1 MAQAQAKVEEEATVG
16 ALSVKLP
23 TFWPDMPEVWFAQA
37 EANFRARRITSQKS
51 KFNLVVVA
59 LDADTLKGV
68 LDLIEQDPDE
78 ESYDRL
84 KARLVQAYKLSTVDK
99 VKQCMEL
106 PPLADENPIKLA
118 DQMIALTRDATA
130 EDIVKTM
137 FLLKLPDAV
146 RKAMWAEPLKDWSE
160 MKARAKGLWHAE
172 KTKRQAATY
181 EVSGARDVD
190 RDDETEANAVRFK
203 PKGKSNQNSKKV
215 KEFKEFAGT
224 FYQRPNGPCVYHE
237 FYGRSADRCRAPC
250 SQAGNGK
257 AGRQ

>member
-1 MAQAQAKVEEEATVG
+1 M
-16 ALSVKLP
+16 
-23 TFWPDMPEVWFAQA
+23 
-37 EANFRARRITSQKS
+37 
-51 KFNLVVVA
+51 
-59 LDADTLKGV
+59 
-68 LDLIEQDPDE
+68 
-78 ESYDRL
+78 
-84 KARLVQAYKLSTVDK
+84 STVDK

-106 PPLADENPIKLA
+106 QPLADENPIKLA

-137 FLLKLPDAV
+137 FLLKLPDSV

-181 EVSGARDVD
+181 EVAGARAISQ
-190 RDDETEANAVRFK
+190 DDEVETNAVRFK
-203 PKGKSNQNSKKV
+203 PKGKNNQNSKK
-215 KEFKEFAGT
+215 FKDFAGT
-224 FYQRPNGPCVYHE
+224 FYQRLNGPCVFHE
-237 FYGRSADRCRAPC
+237 FYGQSTTRCRSPC

>member
-1 MAQAQAKVEEEATVG
+1 MAKVEEEATVG
-16 ALSVKLP
+16 TLSVKLP

-68 LDLIEQDPDE
+68 LDLIEQEPDE
-78 ESYDRL
+78 ESYNRL

-106 PPLADENPIKLA
+106 PPLADEYPIKLA
-118 DQMIALTRDATA
+118 DQMISLTRDATA
-130 EDIVKTM
+130 EEIVKTM
-137 FLLKLPDAV
+137 FLLKLPDSV

-172 KTKRQAATY
+172 KTKCQAATY
-181 EVSGARDVD
+181 EVAGASAVGQ
-190 RDDETEANAVRFK
+190 DDEVEANAVRVK
-203 PKGKSNQNSKKV
+203 PKGKNN
-215 KEFKEFAGT
+215 
-224 FYQRPNGPCVYHE
+224 
-237 FYGRSADRCRAPC
+237 
-250 SQAGNGK
+250 
-257 AGRQ
+257 

>member
-1 MAQAQAKVEEEATVG
+1 MGT
-16 ALSVKLP
+16 LSVKLP

-51 KFNLVVVA
+51 KFNLAVVA

-68 LDLIEQDPDE
+68 LDLIEQEPDDDA
-78 ESYDRL
+78 YDRL
-84 KARLVQAYKLSTVDK
+84 KSRLVQAYKLSTVDK

-106 PPLADENPIKLA
+106 PPLSDENPVKLA

-146 RKAMWAEPLKDWSE
+146 RKAMWAEPLKDWAD
-160 MKARAKGLWHAE
+160 MKARAKGLWNAE

-181 EVSGARDVD
+181 EVSGAREVAGEAEK
-190 RDDETEANAVRFK
+190 ETNAVRFK
-203 PKGKSNQNSKKV
+203 KKGNPNRNASK
-215 KEFKEFAGT
+215 FKEFAGT
-224 FYQRPNGPCVYHE
+224 FYQRQNGPCVYHE
-237 FYGRSADRCRAPC
+237 FYGRSSDRCRAPC
-250 SQAGNGK
+250 SLAGNGK

>member
-1 MAQAQAKVEEEATVG
+1 MAKVEEEATVG
-16 ALSVKLP
+16 MLSVKLP

-68 LDLIEQDPDE
+68 LDLIEREPDE
-78 ESYDRL
+78 ESYNRL

-106 PPLADENPIKLA
+106 PLLTEENPIKLA

-137 FLLKLPDAV
+137 FLLKLPDSV
-146 RKAMWAEPLKDWSE
+146 RKAMWAEPLKDWAE

-181 EVSGARDVD
+181 EVAGARTISQ
-190 RDDETEANAVRFK
+190 DDEVETNAVRFQ
-203 PKGKSNQNSKKV
+203 PKGKNNQNSKK
-215 KEFKEFAGT
+215 FKDFAGT
-224 FYQRPNGPCVYHE
+224 FYQRPNGPCVFHE
-237 FYGRSADRCRAPC
+237 FYGQSATRCRSPC

>member
-1 MAQAQAKVEEEATVG
+1 MAKVEEEATVG
-16 ALSVKLP
+16 MLSVKLP
-23 TFWPDMPEVWFAQA
+23 TFWPDMPEEWFAQA

-68 LDLIEQDPDE
+68 LDLIEREPDE
-78 ESYDRL
+78 ESYNRL

-137 FLLKLPDAV
+137 FLLKLPDSV

-160 MKARAKGLWHAE
+160 MKARAKGPWHAE

-181 EVSGARDVD
+181 EVAGARAISQ
-190 RDDETEANAVRFK
+190 DDEVETNAVRFK
-203 PKGKSNQNSKKV
+203 PKGKNNQNSKK
-215 KEFKEFAGT
+215 FKDFAGT
-224 FYQRPNGPCVYHE
+224 FYQRPNGQCVFHE
-237 FYGRSADRCRAPC
+237 FYGQSATRCRSPC

>member
-1 MAQAQAKVEEEATVG
+1 MAQAEAKVEEEATVG
-16 ALSVKLP
+16 TLSVKLP

-68 LDLIEQDPDE
+68 LDLIEQEPDE
-78 ESYDRL
+78 ESYNRL

-106 PPLADENPIKLA
+106 PPWADENPMKLA
-118 DQMIALTRDATA
+118 DQMIALTRDASA

-137 FLLKLPDAV
+137 FLLKLPDSV

-172 KTKRQAATY
+172 KTKRQAAVY
-181 EVSGARDVD
+181 EVSGARRID
-190 RDDETEANAVRFK
+190 RDDEVEANAVRFK
-203 PKGKSNQNSKKV
+203 PKGKPNQNAKK
-215 KEFKEFAGT
+215 FKEFAGT

-237 FYGRSADRCRAPC
+237 FYGHSSAKCRAPC

>member
-1 MAQAQAKVEEEATVG
+1 MKVEEEATMG
-16 ALSVKLP
+16 TLSVKLP
-23 TFWPDMPEVWFAQA
+23 TFWPYMPEVWFAQA

-51 KFNLVVVA
+51 KFNLAVVA

-106 PPLADENPIKLA
+106 PPVADENPIKLA

-146 RKAMWAEPLKDWSE
+146 RK
-160 MKARAKGLWHAE
+160 GLWNAE
-172 KTKRQAATY
+172 KTKRQSAMY
-181 EVSGARDVD
+181 EESGARDVN
-190 RDDETEANAVRFK
+190 RDDEPETNAVRFK
-203 PKGKSNQNSKKV
+203 QKGKPNRNASK
-215 KEFKEFAGT
+215 FKEFAGT

-237 FYGRSADRCRAPC
+237 FYGRSSDKCRAPC

>member
-1 MAQAQAKVEEEATVG
+1 MAKVEEEATVG
-16 ALSVKLP
+16 TLSVKLP

-68 LDLIEQDPDE
+68 LDLIEQEPDE
-78 ESYDRL
+78 ESYNRL

-99 VKQCMEL
+99 VKQWMEL

-137 FLLKLPDAV
+137 FLLKLPDSV

-172 KTKRQAATY
+172 KTKRQAART
-181 EVSGARDVD
+181 
-190 RDDETEANAVRFK
+190 K
-203 PKGKSNQNSKKV
+203 
-215 KEFKEFAGT
+215 
-224 FYQRPNGPCVYHE
+224 
-237 FYGRSADRCRAPC
+237 
-250 SQAGNGK
+250 
-257 AGRQ
+257 

>member
-1 MAQAQAKVEEEATVG
+1 MAQAEAKVEEEATVG
-16 ALSVKLP
+16 TLSVKLP

-84 KARLVQAYKLSTVDK
+84 KARMVQAYKLSTVDK

-106 PPLADENPIKLA
+106 QPLADENPIKLA
-118 DQMIALTRDATA
+118 DQMIALTRDATT

-137 FLLKLPDAV
+137 FLLKLPDSI
-146 RKAMWAEPLKDWSE
+146 RKAMWAEPLKEWSE

-181 EVSGARDVD
+181 EV
-190 RDDETEANAVRFK
+190 ETNAVRFK
-203 PKGKSNQNSKKV
+203 PKGKNNQNSKK
-215 KEFKEFAGT
+215 FKDFAGT
-224 FYQRPNGPCVYHE
+224 FYQRPNGPCMFHE
-237 FYGRSADRCRAPC
+237 FYGQSATRCRSPC

>member
-1 MAQAQAKVEEEATVG
+1 M
-16 ALSVKLP
+16 SVKLP

-68 LDLIEQDPDE
+68 LDLIEQEPDE
-78 ESYDRL
+78 QSYDRL

-118 DQMIALTRDATA
+118 DQMIALTWEASA
-130 EDIVKTM
+130 EDIVKMM
-137 FLLKLPDAV
+137 FLLKLPDSV

-160 MKARAKGLWHAE
+160 MKARAKGLPE
-172 KTKRQAATY
+172 KTKCTKCLAHAAST
-181 EVSGARDVD
+181 ETTKLRRMPSDLSRKVNQIKILKSSKSLQVLSTSDQMARACSTSSTDNLQPGAVHH
-190 RDDETEANAVRFK
+190 AVRRETGK
-203 PKGKSNQNSKKV
+203 PGVSSVN
-215 KEFKEFAGT
+215 
-224 FYQRPNGPCVYHE
+224 R
-237 FYGRSADRCRAPC
+237 GRLTNPT
-250 SQAGNGK
+250 
-257 AGRQ
+257 

>member
-1 MAQAQAKVEEEATVG
+1 MAKVEEEATVG
-16 ALSVKLP
+16 MLSVKLP

-59 LDADTLKGV
+59 LDADTLKGI
-68 LDLIEQDPDE
+68 LDLIEREPDE
-78 ESYDRL
+78 ESYNRL

-106 PPLADENPIKLA
+106 PPLADENPIKLG

-137 FLLKLPDAV
+137 FLLKLPDSV

-172 KTKRQAATY
+172 KTKRQAAMY
-181 EVSGARDVD
+181 EVAGARAISQ
-190 RDDETEANAVRFK
+190 DDEVETNAVRFK
-203 PKGKSNQNSKKV
+203 PKGKNNQNSKK
-215 KEFKEFAGT
+215 FKDFAGT
-224 FYQRPNGPCVYHE
+224 FYQ
-237 FYGRSADRCRAPC
+237 
-250 SQAGNGK
+250 
-257 AGRQ
+257 